1 MIITRENIKE
11 EAPNLNDEILNLEKK
26 YGVNIIAL
34 AQVESLDTEEV
45 SGYLVMANRVSLDR
59 CVNSVVHLVQT
70 AQEGFGIKP
79 EMFFAEA
86 IKRTVVNERVF
97 YDVVEEFPP
106 ENKIK
111 ELERFLEPEGA
122 HFVLHLFTSKDVTE
136 ESYSIYN
143 NCSLKILAMSQ
154 ARIENYIE
162 QLGKISLKHHKE
174 NVEMMKL
181 VDKLI
186 ESIQSGKE
194 LSTELEDDMIE
205 LLKALK
211 AERND
216 AGSKKNLYN

>member
-1 MIITRENIKE
+1 VIITRENLKE
-11 EAPNLNDEILNLEKK
+11 EASNLNDEILNLEKK

-34 AQVESLDTEEV
+34 AQVESLDAEEA

-86 IKRTVVNERVF
+86 IKRTVVNERAF
-97 YDVVEEFPP
+97 YDVDE
-106 ENKIK
+106 
-111 ELERFLEPEGA
+111 
-122 HFVLHLFTSKDVTE
+122 D
-136 ESYSIYN
+136 

-186 ESIQSGKE
+186 ESIQAGKE

>member
-1 MIITRENIKE
+1 MIITRENLQE
-11 EAPNLNDEILNLEKK
+11 EASNLNDEILNLEKK

-34 AQVESLDTEEV
+34 AQVESLDTEEE
-45 SGYLVMANRVSLDR
+45 SDYLVMANRVSLDR

-86 IKRTVVNERVF
+86 IKRTVTNERAF
-97 YDVVEEFPP
+97 Y
-106 ENKIK
+106 
-111 ELERFLEPEGA
+111 
-122 HFVLHLFTSKDVTE
+122 
-136 ESYSIYN
+136 
-143 NCSLKILAMSQ
+143 
-154 ARIENYIE
+154 
-162 QLGKISLKHHKE
+162 
-174 NVEMMKL
+174 VEMMKL

-194 LSTELEDDMIE
+194 LSTELEGDMIE